1 MRRVAVIAVR
11 GVGCQNRSVLTP
23 LCLDANVHGV
33 RTIVLDRFLAPRMD
47 ALHRVIREAR
57 EQGVSMR
64 ECARILRMS
73 KSDVQRHSRFGH
85 ECMKS
90 LPVWG
95 SPEGWL
101 DGYRAVWAHDPEML
115 AAESVPFAW
124 EDDGAEGRIIRLLE
138 WKVIKGRH

>member
-1 MRRVAVIAVR
+1 MMTFVSSIHAFEVARERVSIA
-11 GVGCQNRSVLTP
+11 QALQ
-23 LCLDANVHGV
+23 
-33 RTIVLDRFLAPRMD
+33 MD

-57 EQGVSMR
+57 EQGMSMR

-73 KSDVQRHSRFGH
+73 KSDVQRHSRVGH

-115 AAESVPFAW
+115 ARESVPFAW
-124 EDDGAEGRIIRLLE
+124 KDDGVEGRIIRLLE
-138 WKVIKGRH
+138 WKVIPGRR

>member
-1 MRRVAVIAVR
+1 MCQAGRLIMTLASSVQAFEAARERASIA
-11 GVGCQNRSVLTP
+11 QALQM
-23 LCLDANVHGV
+23 A
-33 RTIVLDRFLAPRMD
+33 

-57 EQGVSMR
+57 EQGMSVR
-64 ECARILRMS
+64 ECARLLRMS

-124 EDDGAEGRIIRLLE
+124 EDEGAEGRIIRLLE
-138 WKVIKGRH
+138 WKVIPGQR